1 MAKKAKPLVYPF
13 TFEEWQKHPST
24 LKARKFCKE
33 LAKALNDYL
42 QEKIKQKKYGQQQ
55 TLEL

>member
-1 MAKKAKPLVYPF
+1 MAKKVKPLVYPF

-24 LKARKFCKE
+24 LKARKFCKK
-33 LAKALNDYL
+33 LAKTLNDHL
-42 QEKIKQKKYGQQQ
+42 QDKIKQKKYGQQQ

>member
-1 MAKKAKPLVYPF
+1 MSKKVKPLVYPF

-24 LKARKFCKE
+24 LNARKFCKQ
-33 LAKALNDYL
+33 LAKTLNDHL
-42 QEKIKQKKYGQQQ
+42 QKKIQQKKYGQQQ